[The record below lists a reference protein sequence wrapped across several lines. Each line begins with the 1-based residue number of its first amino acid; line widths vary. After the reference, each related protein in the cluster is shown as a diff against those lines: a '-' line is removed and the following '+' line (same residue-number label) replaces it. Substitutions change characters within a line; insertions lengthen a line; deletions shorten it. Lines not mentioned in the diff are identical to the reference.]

1 MTAAH
6 GASARPARRSDLL
19 KAMRFKYLPSRVA
32 GKRSP
37 NLAAVIYGTILATA
51 GVASMHESD
60 SVTSS
65 RAVGVLLSTGAV
77 IWAARV
83 YAYLLAERLQGK
95 RRMQLGDVRRVGTRE
110 WPIFQATL
118 PLSLPLALGALG
130 VLGEDAAFSFATV
143 VGVAM
148 LIGWGVVFSHR
159 AGHGTAGL
167 VGAAAVNSLVGLLI
181 VGLELAIP

>member
-1 MTAAH
+1 
-6 GASARPARRSDLL
+6 
-19 KAMRFKYLPSRVA
+19 
-32 GKRSP
+32 
-37 NLAAVIYGTILATA
+37 
-51 GVASMHESD
+51 MHESD
-60 SVTSS
+60 SVTSA
-65 RAVGVLLSTGAV
+65 RALGVLLSTGAV

-95 RRMQLGDVRRVGTRE
+95 QRMHPHDVRRVGTRE

-130 VLGEDAAFSFATV
+130 VLEEDAAFSLATV

-181 VGLELAIP
+181 VGLELAIPCGEIHNAQLSSSCRLQHADRRLTCLNSLLRFPHSSAASPGRR

>member
-1 MTAAH
+1 MIPT
-6 GASARPARRSDLL
+6 RQ
-19 KAMRFKYLPSRVA
+19 RFKYLPSRAA
-32 GKRSP
+32 GRRSP

-51 GVASMHESD
+51 GVAGLHESD
-60 SVTSS
+60 SVTSA
-65 RAVGVLLSTGAV
+65 RALGVLLATGAV

-95 RRMQLGDVRRVGTRE
+95 RRMQRGDVRRVGARE

-118 PLSLPLALGALG
+118 PLAVPLALGALG
-130 VLGEDAAFSFATV
+130 ILSRNAAFGFATL

-148 LIGWGVVFSHR
+148 LIGWGVVFSRR
-159 AGHGTAGL
+159 AGHGPVGL
-167 VGAAAVNSLVGLLI
+167 VGVAAVNSLVGLLI